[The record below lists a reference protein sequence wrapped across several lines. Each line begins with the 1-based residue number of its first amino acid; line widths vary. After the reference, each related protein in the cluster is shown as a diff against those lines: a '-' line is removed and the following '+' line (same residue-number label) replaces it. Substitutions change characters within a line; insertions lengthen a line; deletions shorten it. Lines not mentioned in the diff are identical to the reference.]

1 MKTGMGE
8 RKIRPVIIQ
17 AHRPTVSSLTNTK
30 WIGADQSSHMV
41 MFTDPQI
48 IINEIVSMIHEAS
61 SGART
66 EQK

>member
-1 MKTGMGE
+1 MGE
-8 RKIRPVIIQ
+8 RKIKPAIIQ
-17 AHRPTVSSLTNTK
+17 AHRPTVSSLTNAK

-41 MFTDPQI
+41 KLTEPQI